1 MLLLIGSF
9 LLLLVIGAPVA
20 VAMAV
25 ASLLYLGI
33 YDVAPDI
40 IAAQRMIAGVESFPL
55 IAVPFFILAG
65 NLMNIAGVTGRIYH
79 FALSLVG
86 WMKGGLAQV
95 NIIGSVIF
103 SGMSGTALADAAGI
117 GTIEIKAMKDHGYP
131 VEAAVGVTA
140 ASATLGPIFPPS
152 LPFVIYGMMAN
163 ASIGALFMAG
173 IIPGIVMTSLMMLT
187 VWIFARRYGW
197 GSDTPFDFRELAGA
211 FLEVII
217 VLCFPLSVW
226 LLIQAGLS
234 VNIAVFLALGV
245 LIALDWY
252 FDWHAVMALMAPVL
266 LIGGM
271 TMGWFTPT
279 EAAVAAVLWSLF
291 LGLVRYRTM
300 TFRTLAKASFDTIE
314 TTAAVLFIVTA
325 ASIFA
330 WLLTVSQAAQLF
342 SDFMF
347 GLTDNWWTFLIVV
360 NILLLVVGAFLD
372 TIAAISILVPI
383 LMPVAARYGI
393 DPVHLGIILTLNLMI
408 GLLTP
413 PVGMVLFVLSRIAKM
428 SVERTALAIL
438 PWMIPLFVALLL
450 ITFIPAI
457 TLWLPTQLGLIRST
471 SPPCAAASPAFT
483 PPMTC
488 GSRKTRFPPPVPAR
502 SCCAWP
508 RAGSAGRTCITTTMA
523 ASAPSGCASRSS
535 RGTRPRAGS
544 RRWVRAWTAPP
555 PARWSRSAPRS
566 PAGTATTAARA
577 SRSIACPCAS
587 WAAPC
592 ACRMNRGC
600 SATCWWSPPRRS
612 TPFPTRPHRPR
623 PPAPSRWPS
632 AFMPWRRRATWRAS
646 AS

>member
-1 MLLLIGSF
+1 VLLLIGAF
-9 LLLLVIGAPVA
+9 LLLMILGTPVA
-20 VAMAV
+20 VAMGV
-25 ASLLYLGI
+25 ASLSYLLVYG
-33 YDVAPDI
+33 VAPDI

-95 NIIGSVIF
+95 NIIGSVVF

-173 IIPGIVMTSLMMLT
+173 ILPGIVITALLMLT
-187 VWIFARRYGW
+187 VYIFARRNGW
-197 GSDTPFDFRELAGA
+197 GSDTPFELRRLAGA
-211 FLEVII
+211 SLEVVV
-217 VLCFPLSVW
+217 VLCFPAAIYLMVM
-226 LLIQAGLS
+226 AGLS
-234 VNIAVFLALGV
+234 VNVAV
-245 LIALDWY
+245 LIGLVLLVALDWY
-252 FDWHAVMALMAPVL
+252 FDFHAVMALMTPVL

-279 EAAVAAVLWSLF
+279 EAAVAAVIWSLF

-300 TFRTLAKASFDTIE
+300 TFRALAKASFDTIE
-314 TTAAVLFIVTA
+314 TTASVLFIVTA

-347 GLTDNWWTFLIVV
+347 ALTDNWWTFLILV
-360 NILLLVVGAFLD
+360 NILLLIIGAFLD

-383 LMPVAARYGI
+383 LLPIAARYGI
-393 DPVHLGIILTLNLMI
+393 DPVHLGLIITLNLMI

-413 PVGMVLFVLSRIAKM
+413 PVGMVLFVLSRISKL
-428 SVERTALAIL
+428 SVERTTMAIL

-450 ITFIPAI
+450 ITFIPAL
-457 TLWLPTQLGLIRST
+457 TLWLPTQLGLIR
-471 SPPCAAASPAFT
+471 
-483 PPMTC
+483 
-488 GSRKTRFPPPVPAR
+488 
-502 SCCAWP
+502 
-508 RAGSAGRTCITTTMA
+508 
-523 ASAPSGCASRSS
+523 
-535 RGTRPRAGS
+535 
-544 RRWVRAWTAPP
+544 
-555 PARWSRSAPRS
+555 
-566 PAGTATTAARA
+566 
-577 SRSIACPCAS
+577 
-587 WAAPC
+587 
-592 ACRMNRGC
+592 
-600 SATCWWSPPRRS
+600 
-612 TPFPTRPHRPR
+612 
-623 PPAPSRWPS
+623 
-632 AFMPWRRRATWRAS
+632 
-646 AS
+646 

>member
-9 LLLLVIGAPVA
+9 LFLLILGTPVA
-20 VAMAV
+20 VSMAV
-25 ASLLYLGI
+25 ASLAYLVI
-33 YDVAPDI
+33 YGVAPDI

-65 NLMNIAGVTGRIYH
+65 NLMNIAGVTGRIYK

-95 NIIGSVIF
+95 NIIGSVVF

-173 IIPGIVMTSLMMLT
+173 IVPGVVMAILMMLT
-187 VWIFARRYGW
+187 VYIFAKRKGW
-197 GSDTPFDFRELAGA
+197 GSDTPFELKQLLAASLEVVIVLAFPVAIYLMILAGM
-211 FLEVII
+211 
-217 VLCFPLSVW
+217 
-226 LLIQAGLS
+226 S
-234 VNIAVFLALGV
+234 VNVAV
-245 LIALDWY
+245 LIGLAVLVALDWY
-252 FDWHAVMALMAPVL
+252 FDFSAVMALMTPVL

-300 TFRTLAKASFDTIE
+300 TVRTLAKASFDTIE
-314 TTAAVLFIVTA
+314 TTASVLFIVTA

-347 GLTDNWWTFLIVV
+347 GLTDNWWTFLIIV

-393 DPVHLGIILTLNLMI
+393 DPVHLGVVITLNLMI

-413 PVGMVLFVLSRIAKM
+413 PVGMVLFVLARISKL
-428 SVERTALAIL
+428 SVEKTTLAIL
-438 PWMIPLFVALLL
+438 PWMIPLFLALGL

-457 TLWLPTQLGLIRST
+457 TMWLPTQLGLIR
-471 SPPCAAASPAFT
+471 
-483 PPMTC
+483 
-488 GSRKTRFPPPVPAR
+488 
-502 SCCAWP
+502 
-508 RAGSAGRTCITTTMA
+508 
-523 ASAPSGCASRSS
+523 
-535 RGTRPRAGS
+535 
-544 RRWVRAWTAPP
+544 
-555 PARWSRSAPRS
+555 
-566 PAGTATTAARA
+566 
-577 SRSIACPCAS
+577 
-587 WAAPC
+587 
-592 ACRMNRGC
+592 
-600 SATCWWSPPRRS
+600 
-612 TPFPTRPHRPR
+612 
-623 PPAPSRWPS
+623 
-632 AFMPWRRRATWRAS
+632 
-646 AS
+646 

>member
-9 LLLLVIGAPVA
+9 LFLLIIGTPVA
-20 VAMAV
+20 VSMAV
-25 ASLLYLGI
+25 ASLAYLVVYG
-33 YDVAPDI
+33 VAPDI

-65 NLMNIAGVTGRIYH
+65 NLMNIAGVTGRIYR
-79 FALSLVG
+79 FALALVG

-95 NIIGSVIF
+95 NIIGSVVF

-173 IIPGIVMTSLMMLT
+173 IVPGVVMTILMMLT
-187 VWIFARRYGW
+187 VYIFAKRKGW
-197 GSDTPFDFRELAGA
+197 GSDTPFELKQLMGA
-211 FLEVII
+211 SLEVLI
-217 VLCFPLSVW
+217 VLAFPVAIYLMI
-226 LLIQAGLS
+226 LAGLS
-234 VNIAVFLALGV
+234 VNISV
-245 LIALDWY
+245 LIGLAVLVALDWY
-252 FDWHAVMALMAPVL
+252 FDFSAVMALMTPVL

-279 EAAVAAVLWSLF
+279 EAAVAAVMWSLF

-300 TFRTLAKASFDTIE
+300 TVRTLAKASFDTIE
-314 TTAAVLFIVTA
+314 TTASVLFIVTA

-347 GLTDNWWTFLIVV
+347 SLTDNWWTFLIIV

-393 DPVHLGIILTLNLMI
+393 DPVHLGVIITLNLMI

-413 PVGMVLFVLSRIAKM
+413 PVGMVLFVLSRISKL
-428 SVERTALAIL
+428 SVEKTTLAIL
-438 PWMIPLFVALLL
+438 PWMIPLFIALGL

-457 TLWLPTQLGLIRST
+457 TMWLPTQLGLIR
-471 SPPCAAASPAFT
+471 
-483 PPMTC
+483 
-488 GSRKTRFPPPVPAR
+488 
-502 SCCAWP
+502 
-508 RAGSAGRTCITTTMA
+508 
-523 ASAPSGCASRSS
+523 
-535 RGTRPRAGS
+535 
-544 RRWVRAWTAPP
+544 
-555 PARWSRSAPRS
+555 
-566 PAGTATTAARA
+566 
-577 SRSIACPCAS
+577 
-587 WAAPC
+587 
-592 ACRMNRGC
+592 
-600 SATCWWSPPRRS
+600 
-612 TPFPTRPHRPR
+612 
-623 PPAPSRWPS
+623 
-632 AFMPWRRRATWRAS
+632 
-646 AS
+646 

>member
-9 LLLLVIGAPVA
+9 LLLLIIGTPVA
-20 VAMAV
+20 VSMAV
-25 ASLLYLGI
+25 SSLLYLVLYG
-33 YDVAPDI
+33 VAPDI

-65 NLMNIAGVTGRIYH
+65 NLMNIAGVTSRIYR
-79 FALSLVG
+79 FALALVG

-95 NIIGSVIF
+95 NIIGSVVF

-131 VEAAVGVTA
+131 VDAAVGVTA

-173 IIPGIVMTSLMMLT
+173 VIPGVVMTALMMLT
-187 VWIFARRYGW
+187 VYIFAKRKGW
-197 GSDTPFDFRELAGA
+197 GSDTPFELKQLLSASM
-211 FLEVII
+211 EVVI
-217 VLCFPLSVW
+217 VLSFPVAVYLMI
-226 LLIQAGLS
+226 LAGLS
-234 VNIAVFLALGV
+234 INIAVLIGLTV
-245 LIALDWY
+245 LVALDWY
-252 FDWHAVMALMAPVL
+252 YDFSAVMALMTPVL

-314 TTAAVLFIVTA
+314 TTASVLFIVTA

-330 WLLTVSQAAQLF
+330 WLLTVSQAAQMF

-347 GLTDNWWTFLIVV
+347 AMTDNWWTFLIIV

-393 DPVHLGIILTLNLMI
+393 DPVHLGLIVTLNLMI

-413 PVGMVLFVLSRIAKM
+413 PVGMVLFVLSRISKM
-428 SVERTALAIL
+428 SVERTTLAIL
-438 PWMIPLFVALLL
+438 PWMIPLLVALAL
-450 ITFIPAI
+450 ITFIPSV
-457 TLWLPTQLGLIRST
+457 TLWLPTQLGLIR
-471 SPPCAAASPAFT
+471 
-483 PPMTC
+483 
-488 GSRKTRFPPPVPAR
+488 
-502 SCCAWP
+502 
-508 RAGSAGRTCITTTMA
+508 
-523 ASAPSGCASRSS
+523 
-535 RGTRPRAGS
+535 
-544 RRWVRAWTAPP
+544 
-555 PARWSRSAPRS
+555 
-566 PAGTATTAARA
+566 
-577 SRSIACPCAS
+577 
-587 WAAPC
+587 
-592 ACRMNRGC
+592 
-600 SATCWWSPPRRS
+600 
-612 TPFPTRPHRPR
+612 
-623 PPAPSRWPS
+623 
-632 AFMPWRRRATWRAS
+632 
-646 AS
+646 